1 MRKYVPIPIT
11 AIMDERLSDAELRL
25 LSKLILKYGT
35 ESAKSGT
42 VKLQFTDSDIG
53 RLGMRKS
60 TFYRLLSGLLKC
72 EYLQRE
78 RDTGEYIMQV
88 PILRLCSP
96 NNETEQSQ
104 IRDCETTLK
113 ENEEE
118 RSKEEDKEYIYN
130 NALSDSN
137 SLKIQE
143 NEKEKEI
150 PKKEKDGPDETP
162 ERFSDEYREIIDYLN
177 EKTGKRYSA
186 KSRVNQGH
194 MSARLK
200 EGFTVEDFKKVID
213 TKCFQWKDDPKMSQ
227 FLRPETLFST
237 KFDRYLNEEK
247 SVRRVTENGWEYVKT
262 EEPNF
267 LDEILG

>member
-11 AIMDERLSDAELRL
+11 AIIDERLSDAELRL

-96 NNETEQSQ
+96 NNETGQSQ
-104 IRDCETTLK
+104 IRDCETHFK
-113 ENEEE
+113 ESEEE
-118 RSKEEDKEYIYN
+118 RTKEEDKELSQIDNSYIYN
-130 NALSDSN
+130 NI
-137 SLKIQE
+137 KE
-143 NEKEKEI
+143 NDKE
-150 PKKEKDGPDETP
+150 
-162 ERFSDEYREIIDYLN
+162 REIQKR
-177 EKTGKRYSA
+177 EKTETADEKPKR
-186 KSRVNQGH
+186 SRPPFV
-194 MSARLK
+194 K
-200 EGFTVEDFKKVID
+200 PTVEEVRAYCRERQNTVRAEAFVNFYESKGWMVGKSPMKD
-213 TKCFQWKDDPKMSQ
+213 WKAAVRTWEQKDRESGRFYVPPENRQGAEDDLP
-227 FLRPETLFST
+227 
-237 KFDRYLNEEK
+237 Y
-247 SVRRVTENGWEYVKT
+247 
-262 EEPNF
+262 
-267 LDEILG
+267 

>member
-1 MRKYVPIPIT
+1 MRPRKYVIIPVGILDNADLSPSEIYLIT
-11 AIMDERLSDAELRL
+11 QILRRQSEFETFTVADLKTVLKLSENTIRYGMLKLTECGYLSKGEAKGTWMLNKDEIDASEPQNLILNTSKSDAQ
-25 LSKLILKYGT
+25 SLK
-35 ESAKSGT
+35 
-42 VKLQFTDSDIG
+42 I
-53 RLGMRKS
+53 
-60 TFYRLLSGLLKC
+60 C
-72 EYLQRE
+72 
-78 RDTGEYIMQV
+78 GE
-88 PILRLCSP
+88 
-96 NNETEQSQ
+96 E
-104 IRDCETTLK
+104 K
-113 ENEEE
+113 EEE

-130 NALSDSN
+130 NTLSDSN

-150 PKKEKDGPDETP
+150 PKKEKDGLEELP
-162 ERFSDEYREIIDYLN
+162 ERFSKEYREIINYLN
-177 EKTGKRYSA
+177 EKTGKKYSA